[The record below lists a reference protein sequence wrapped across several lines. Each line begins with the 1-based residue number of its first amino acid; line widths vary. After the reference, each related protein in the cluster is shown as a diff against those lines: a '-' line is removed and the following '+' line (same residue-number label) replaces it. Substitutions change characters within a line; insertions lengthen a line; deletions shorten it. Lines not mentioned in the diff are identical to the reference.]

1 MRKNK
6 FIALALAA
14 GMTFCNVAATG
25 IIAYAADT
33 TKSANNST
41 SNFDLKIT
49 NSGSTTHTFEIYQI
63 FKGTLSEENGVKTL
77 SDIEWG
83 DGVNSNSGYAK
94 DHEATAAANEISTVA
109 DAEKFADDIN
119 SSLSNPTMSVDV
131 DAGKDTTVSLPAGYY
146 LVKDKDSTQTGDN
159 AAYTQFLLR
168 VVGDAEATTKL
179 DAPSSLKKVKEN
191 NSLNTEKAEDEDARI
206 SGFAVGVQYNDVA
219 DYSIGEAIPYE
230 LVGTLPSNYDKYET
244 YKYEFVDTMS
254 AGLTLNQSEDKI
266 KVYVKASKD
275 AVKEDDITSAA
286 TITKDDHNLKVS
298 FNDLKKAYPSATKD
312 SVFVVRY
319 EASLNSNAVIG
330 LNGNDNTFHLV
341 YSNNPNKGGEGSTGE
356 TPDDKNIVFTYE
368 LDNTKI
374 TYISAE
380 DYTKLNDT
388 DKTAYAEASYDLD
401 SNGTAETVYKKVL
414 SGAKFKLYD
423 ADNGGKGAVVTD
435 GKFVEWTTDAT
446 KVTELVSGTDG
457 LVKIAG
463 LDEGTYYLEETA
475 APTGYNKLTKRVK
488 IAIEA
493 TTANNQNWNE
503 QAEDALTALS
513 VKLNDGAALAGN
525 ATSGIVSTE
534 IVNMP
539 GAVLPSTGGM
549 GTTILYVIGGIL
561 VIGGGVA
568 IFIKRKKD
576 AE

>member
-1 MRKNK
+1 MKKNK

-25 IIAYAADT
+25 VVAYADPAT
-33 TKSANNST
+33 EQTASNSY
-41 SNFDLKIT
+41 SLKIT
-49 NSGSTTHTFEIYQI
+49 NSGNTKHTFEIYQI
-63 FKGTLSEENGVKTL
+63 FKGTLSEENKVKTL

-83 DGVNSNSGYAK
+83 DGVKSDYAK
-94 DHEATAAANEISTVA
+94 DHEATAAANEITTVA

-146 LVKDKDSTQTGDN
+146 LVKDKDATQTGDE
-159 AAYTQFLLR
+159 AVYTQFLLR

-191 NSLNTEKAEDEDARI
+191 SSNTVNADGTEEDARI
-206 SGFAVGVQYNDVA
+206 SGFAVGSQYNDVA

-230 LVGTLPSNYDKYET
+230 LVGTLPSNYDKYDT

-254 AGLTLNQSEDKI
+254 TGLTLNTNDDKI
-266 KVYVKASKD
+266 KVYVKTSKD
-275 AVKEDDITSAA
+275 ALKEDDITSAA

-312 SVFVVRY
+312 SVFIVRY
-319 EASLNSNAVIG
+319 EASLNSSAVIG
-330 LNGNDNTFHLV
+330 LNGNENTFHLE
-341 YSNNPNKGGEGSTGE
+341 YSNNPNMGGDGSTGE

-374 TYISAE
+374 TYMSAT
-380 DYTKLNDT
+380 DYAALSGT
-388 DKTAYAEASYDLD
+388 DKEAYEETSYDLD
-401 SNGTAETVYKKVL
+401 NDGTAETVYKRKL

-423 ADNGGKGAVVTD
+423 AAKSGKGAVIEN

-446 KVTELVSGTDG
+446 KVTELVSGDDG

-493 TTANNQNWNE
+493 TTDNSQKWDENAAN
-503 QAEDALTALS
+503 ALTALT
-513 VKLNDGAALAGN
+513 VQLNDGAVQNGN
-525 ATSGIVSTE
+525 TEKGIVSTE

-539 GAVLPSTGGM
+539 GAVLPSTGGI
-549 GTTILYVIGGIL
+549 GTTIMYVVGGIL
-561 VIGGGVA
+561 VICGGAA